1 MHSPSSAC
9 EDPPFDLKHREVNHA
24 VVNFA
29 TRESGASD
37 TLKFCPIPVEI
48 AERLALRPKR
58 RRKTAHLPDRAYRQ
72 YEGDCLP
79 VARLGLRH
87 DPRTLGHVAASSV
100 RDRAS
105 ALPFAGL
112 TKAKSSRNIS
122 NSLRAFRPSPKS

>member
-37 TLKFCPIPVEI
+37 TLKFCPILVEI

-79 VARLGLRH
+79 VARLRLKY
-87 DPRTLGHVAASSV
+87 DPRAPGHVAVSSV
-100 RDRAS
+100 QEQS
-105 ALPFAGL
+105 IGLPSCGPDQ
-112 TKAKSSRNIS
+112 S
-122 NSLRAFRPSPKS
+122 